1 MNVNGHHSIIC
12 TACKKERSESQKARN
27 TAGNS
32 KNPSKE
38 KSRITATPA
47 APEGQAGVGYGKCG
61 TEDSLCLG
69 LMDKSCTEWL
79 LDVCK
84 ESARNRQVNKDLS
97 PCCSQGDSQ
106 KEEGIPPAFCCEG

>member
-12 TACKKERSESQKARN
+12 TASEKERSESQKARN

-38 KSRITATPA
+38 KSRITA
-47 APEGQAGVGYGKCG
+47 APEGQAGVEYGKCG

-69 LMDKSCTEWL
+69 LMDKNCTEWL

-106 KEEGIPPAFCCEG
+106 KEEVIPSAFCCEG